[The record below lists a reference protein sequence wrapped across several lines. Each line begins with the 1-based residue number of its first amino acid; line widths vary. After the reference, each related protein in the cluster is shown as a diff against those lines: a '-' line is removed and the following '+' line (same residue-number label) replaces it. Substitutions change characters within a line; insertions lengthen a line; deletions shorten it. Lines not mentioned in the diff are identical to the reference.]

1 MKIFSPTI
9 FIMQPNTWKYFL
21 FWKIAF
27 SENILQQPNIALN
40 SMRRV
45 PSGYAEEASLI
56 TLICLMGRWV
66 KEMLYFAK

>member
-1 MKIFSPTI
+1 MI
-9 FIMQPNTWKYFL
+9 L
-21 FWKIAF
+21 F
-27 SENILQQPNIALN
+27 LN

-45 PSGYAEEASLI
+45 PSGYAEESSLI

>member
-1 MKIFSPTI
+1 MI
-9 FIMQPNTWKYFL
+9 L
-21 FWKIAF
+21 F
-27 SENILQQPNIALN
+27 LN

-45 PSGYAEEASLI
+45 PSSYAEEASLI

>member
-9 FIMQPNTWKYFL
+9 FIMQQNTWKYFL
-21 FWKIAF
+21 LWKIAF
-27 SENILQQPNIALN
+27 LENILQQPNTALN